1 MKGKKKDPAAVRK
14 KFFLVLL
21 LGLIGFITIIIIFH
35 KLGREGSDDDP
46 LLEMMANPNI
56 RVHDN

>member
-1 MKGKKKDPAAVRK
+1 MLIK